1 MYDEKC
7 LQNIG
12 GNIRFVRMACQIG
25 QQEMAKRI
33 GISQTHMSNLECGRV
48 KISLR
53 LLLRIAN
60 VLECPLEIF
69 LDTRAALDWGKE
81 QAKKDAFEQEVPT
94 EAYTL
99 EEVRQLLQLVRLSK
113 IG

>member
-12 GNIRFVRMACQIG
+12 GNIRFVRIACQIG

-60 VLECPLEIF
+60 VLECRLEVF
-69 LDTRAALDWGKE
+69 LDTQTALDWGKE
-81 QAKKDAFEQEVPT
+81 RAGKAATEQDAPAEV
-94 EAYTL
+94 YTV
-99 EEVRQLLQLVRLSK
+99 EEVRQLLQLIRLSHK
-113 IG
+113 

>member
-12 GNIRFVRMACQIG
+12 GNIRFVRTACQIS
-25 QQEMAKRI
+25 QQDMAKSI
-33 GISQTHMSNLECGRV
+33 GISQTHMSNLECCRV
-48 KISLR
+48 KISLK

-60 VLECPLEIF
+60 VLGCPLEIF
-69 LDTRAALDWGKE
+69 LDTNAALDWGKE
-81 QAKKDAFEQEVPT
+81 QAEKAAPEQATPA

-99 EEVRQLLQLVRLSK
+99 EEVRQLLQLVRLPYR
-113 IG
+113 

>member
-53 LLLRIAN
+53 LLLRVAD
-60 VLECPLEIF
+60 VLECKIEQL
-69 LDTRAALDWGKE
+69 LDSRAALEWVNVKRAPE
-81 QAKKDAFEQEVPT
+81 PPRQQE
-94 EAYTL
+94 YTL
-99 EEVRQLLQLVRLSK
+99 EEVRQLLELLRVTSK
-113 IG
+113 